1 MTPSLEGWPTKA
13 KEAPFPH
20 EVGLALLDTN
30 PVFQC
35 HGGNSGFILVSF
47 FIPLVKS
54 STDVGYLF
62 GEIVVSLLKY
72 QKCQL
77 ICFIFLIKRWKYCGI
92 QF

>member
-72 QKCQL
+72 QKCQSVL
-77 ICFIFLIKRWKYCGI
+77 YF
-92 QF
+92 